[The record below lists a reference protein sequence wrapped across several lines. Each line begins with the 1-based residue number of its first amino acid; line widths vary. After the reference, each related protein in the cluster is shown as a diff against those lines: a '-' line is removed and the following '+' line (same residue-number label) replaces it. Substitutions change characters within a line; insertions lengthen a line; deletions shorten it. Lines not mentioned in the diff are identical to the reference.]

1 MLCWY
6 RSRRLRRAFLE
17 ATADGE
23 VRVRPAVTVHVE
35 RPVILVLVIVTAM
48 AQARATTAEIPVIR
62 DIGSRTARRFG
73 GVGIVGYERFT

>member
-17 ATADGE
+17 ATADIGAGARRS
-23 VRVRPAVTVHVE
+23 VVAHAE
-35 RPVILVLVIVTAM
+35 RPVIPVLVIVTAM
-48 AQARATTAEIPVIR
+48 VQARVTTVEIPVIR
-62 DIGSRTARRFG
+62 GIGSRTARRFG

>member
-1 MLCWY
+1 MLCWH

-35 RPVILVLVIVTAM
+35 RPVTLAAAIVTAM
-48 AQARATTAEIPVIR
+48 PQARATTAEIPVIR
-62 DIGSRTARRFG
+62 DTSCSTARGFG
-73 GVGIVGYERFT
+73 GVKIVVYE

>member
-1 MLCWY
+1 MLCWH

-35 RPVILVLVIVTAM
+35 RPVALVPVIVTAM
-48 AQARATTAEIPVIR
+48 AQARVTTVEIPVIR

>member
-1 MLCWY
+1 MLCWT
-6 RSRRLRRAFLE
+6 RSRRLRRALLE

-35 RPVILVLVIVTAM
+35 RPVILVVVIVTTM
-48 AQARATTAEIPVIR
+48 VQARATTAEIPVIR

>member
-23 VRVRPAVTVHVE
+23 VRVRPAVTGHAE
-35 RPVILVLVIVTAM
+35 RPVILVVVIVTAM
-48 AQARATTAEIPVIR
+48 VQARATTAEIPVIR

>member
-17 ATADGE
+17 ATADVGVG
-23 VRVRPAVTVHVE
+23 VRRPVAVHVE
-35 RPVILVLVIVTAM
+35 RPAILVAVIVTAM
-48 AQARATTAEIPVIR
+48 VQARVTTVEIPAIR

-73 GVGIVGYERFT
+73 GVGIVGYERFR

>member
-1 MLCWY
+1 VLCWH

-35 RPVILVLVIVTAM
+35 RPVTLVLAIATATV
-48 AQARATTAEIPVIR
+48 QARVTTVEIPVIR

>member
-1 MLCWY
+1 MLCWH
-6 RSRRLRRAFLE
+6 RSRRLRRALLE

-35 RPVILVLVIVTAM
+35 RPVILVVVIVTAM
-48 AQARATTAEIPVIR
+48 VQARATTAEIPVIR